1 MWKGESELSEK
12 TCLGIDI
19 GNNRVKI
26 AVKKGGVVRS
36 LLVDTVPDGLMK
48 ENHIIS
54 YDALGDFIRDML
66 KKAHV
71 SIKKAHLC
79 MPVHEVYLRNVTLPM
94 MNTQQLKVNLPYEFH
109 DFIAEDMDKY
119 IYDYAVLPNT
129 EGDDQLHMITVAA
142 SKELVNDHQMMAKRA
157 HLKLLSIQPANVP
170 LFHFLEDRIKNSLK
184 GDVPQDFAV
193 VDLGDTSIKIHF
205 FTRGFYEVTRSM
217 DFGVALAAERIAEET
232 GQDIHLA
239 RVNLETNSGDIQMA
253 PYLEDVFTDL
263 ASRIMRV
270 LNFYNFNNRNNTL
283 EDLYYFGGG
292 ALIEPFLNAIR
303 ESVPLE
309 LKSVSELLNI
319 KHKLTEEEILIG
331 LQAIGMTM

>member
-1 MWKGESELSEK
+1 MSEK

-26 AVKKGGVVRS
+26 AVKKGGVLRRMIAE
-36 LLVDTVPDGLMK
+36 TVPDGLMK

-54 YDALGDFIRDML
+54 YDVLGDFIRETL
-66 KKAHV
+66 KKEHV
-71 SIKKAHLC
+71 SVKKSHLC

-94 MNTQQLKVNLPYEFH
+94 MNIQQLKVNLPYEFH

-119 IYDYAVLPNT
+119 IYDYAVLPN
-129 EGDDQLHMITVAA
+129 EENDNQLHLITVAA
-142 SKELVNDHQMMAKRA
+142 SKELVMSHQLMAKRA
-157 HLKLLSIQPANVP
+157 HIKLASIQPANVP
-170 LFHFLEDRIKNSLK
+170 LFHFLEDKIKNSIK
-184 GDVPQDFAV
+184 EGVPQDFAI

-217 DFGVALAAERIAEET
+217 DFGITAAAERIVEET

-239 RVNLETNSGDIQMA
+239 RVNLETNTDNIQNA
-253 PYLEDVFTDL
+253 PFLEDVFTDL

-292 ALIEPFLNAIR
+292 ALIEPFMNAIR
-303 ESVPLE
+303 DSVPLN
-309 LKSVSELLNI
+309 LKSASELINI